1 MSMINR
7 ESTLAGGHHPSRE
20 MLDAEMRSVKDGV
33 LRMGSL
39 VEQQILAALQ
49 ALVDHDAE
57 AALAVMTRDRGVNEV
72 QREVSSLIVT
82 TIATQSPVARDLRF
96 LLALD
101 HVTYELERMGD
112 HATSVAKQARK
123 LAPQPPL
130 AGYLGLPAMARA
142 VADLVRG
149 VLLALIDIDEAKA
162 RQVAAGDDA
171 VDELYHKTFADVLEL
186 HAGRS
191 RQRRSRDA
199 HPVRGQEPGAH
210 RRSGDEHRRGR
221 RLPGHRRDRGPQ
233 RVTGATVQLSL
244 LRHAHAG
251 DPAKW
256 KGPDADRPLS
266 PKGRRQADQLA
277 RFLAEHD
284 LRPDLLVSSSKV
296 RAVQTA
302 EAVARVFDMPIHND
316 GRLADPLDLA
326 TVDAILDMR

>member
-1 MSMINR
+1 MST
-7 ESTLAGGHHPSRE
+7 ETTLTGGHHPSRE
-20 MLDAEMRSVKDGV
+20 MLDAQMRSVKDGV

-57 AALAVMTRDRGVNEV
+57 AALGVMTRDRGVNEV

-142 VADLVRG
+142 VAELVRG

-171 VDELYHKTFADVLEL
+171 VDELYHKTFADVLDLMRADPEN
-186 HAGRS
+186 
-191 RQRRSRDA
+191 
-199 HPVRGQEPGAH
+199 V
-210 RRSGDEHRRGR
+210 
-221 RLPGHRRDRGPQ
+221 DRGTRILFAAKNLERIGD
-233 RVTGATVQLSL
+233 RVTNIAEDVV
-244 LRHAHAG
+244 
-251 DPAKW
+251 
-256 KGPDADRPLS
+256 
-266 PKGRRQADQLA
+266 
-277 RFLAEHD
+277 FLATGEIED
-284 LRPDLLVSSSKV
+284 LN
-296 RAVQTA
+296 
-302 EAVARVFDMPIHND
+302 E
-316 GRLADPLDLA
+316 
-326 TVDAILDMR
+326 